1 MAKRKKSISVKN
13 AVLDLD
19 KMTITEITKEE
30 EKEYSIQDLL
40 SVFEDDINIT
50 LNISVDNEI

>member
-1 MAKRKKSISVKN
+1 MAKRKKTISVKN

-19 KMTITEITKEE
+19 RMMITEITKEE
-30 EKEYSIQDLL
+30 EKEYSIQELL

>member
-19 KMTITEITKEE
+19 RMMITEITKEE
-30 EKEYSIQDLL
+30 EKEYSIQELL